1 MSVFLLAAN
10 RTFRLCQLRGILLL
24 KLHTCCALALTFFAL
39 LLLQKGEID
48 LSTVV
53 FFGRDRKW

>member
-10 RTFRLCQLRGILLL
+10 RTFRRCELRGILLL
-24 KLHTCCALALTFFAL
+24 KIKTCWALALTFFAF